1 VTTVGRI
8 GIVGNQERSYTRETL
23 ALLLQKLGRYFPDSS
38 YVLSEPMAELGMG
51 TNCQVYRSL
60 YDLAR
65 ASDII
70 FSIGGDGTMLMV
82 ARAIERAN
90 PTVKLIGVNVG
101 KLGFLSEHPPE
112 EIDRLLEELAA
123 QTLVTEPRLMLS
135 AKVVNESDEAVT
147 VNRDNLDMAREGT
160 TATEVVLSALNE
172 VVIDN
177 YGSTRMLTLEVFV
190 NGALLGTI
198 RADGIMI
205 ATPTGSTGYA
215 ISAGGPIVEPTSAVM
230 LITPIAPH
238 SLSVRPIVVPE
249 TCSIVVRATSEET
262 HRVLVVAD
270 GQEQIIAQTPAK
282 ITVHA
287 SPHRLQLLRR
297 KERSYFDL
305 LRNKL
310 FWSADPRD
318 ARRQ

>member
-1 VTTVGRI
+1 MTIGRI

-23 ALLLQKLGRYFPDSS
+23 ALLLQKLGQHFPGSTCA
-38 YVLSEPMAELGMG
+38 LSEPMAELGIDAH
-51 TNCQVYRSL
+51 CEVYRSL

-65 ASDII
+65 ASDVI

-90 PTVKLIGVNVG
+90 PVAKLIGVNVG

-112 EIDRLLEELAA
+112 EIDRLLEELES
-123 QTLVTEPRLMLS
+123 QSLVTEPRLMLN
-135 AKVVNESDEAVT
+135 ANVANESGDSVI
-147 VNRDNLDMAREGT
+147 VNRDNLDPAREGT
-160 TATEVVLSALNE
+160 MAPKVILNALNE
-172 VVIDN
+172 VVVDN

-190 NGALLGTI
+190 NGALLGVI

-215 ISAGGPIVEPTSAVM
+215 ISAGGPIVEPTSAIM

-249 TCSIVVRATSEET
+249 TCSIVVRALSEET

-270 GQEQIIAQTPAK
+270 GQEQVIVHTPAK
-282 ITVHA
+282 ITVRA

-318 ARRQ
+318 ARK